1 MRQQREKRGQGIH
14 ERRGLGPQRG
24 DRKQTWKGA
33 IGKDKDP
40 EKTLKME
47 MSRVEAERRVMEKTN
62 RNGRLTRAQR
72 KVSEK
77 TNVMNEYIPAGMA
90 ELPVTNVPSIFEFSS
105 VAAAS
110 HFFLPFSPRATAPV
124 TAYYRYCK
132 TKRRRCRRLLLHMLG
147 CGLT

>member
-1 MRQQREKRGQGIH
+1 LRQQREKRGQGIH

-110 HFFLPFSPRATAPV
+110 HFFFTFFHRVQPLP
-124 TAYYRYCK
+124 
-132 TKRRRCRRLLLHMLG
+132 
-147 CGLT
+147 